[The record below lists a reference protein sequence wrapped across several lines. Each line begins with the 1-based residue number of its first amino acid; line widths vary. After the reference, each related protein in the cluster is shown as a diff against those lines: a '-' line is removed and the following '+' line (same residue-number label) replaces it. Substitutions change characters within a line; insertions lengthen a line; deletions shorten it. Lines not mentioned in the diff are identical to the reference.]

1 MATVHYDRTLSGT
14 IVNAIRD
21 AFDAGATGAT
31 IDFYT
36 TPMPATTATG
46 ITSQTKL
53 GTCVCSTTSAPNASA
68 GTLTLNTITSDSSAD
83 ASGTAAW
90 ARIKDSSGNAVM
102 DCDITV
108 TGGGGAIQMVSTTIT
123 AGGPIAFTSFT
134 ITMP

>member
-21 AFDAGATGAT
+21 ALDAGATGAT

-36 TPMPATTATG
+36 GSMPATTATG
-46 ITSQTKL
+46 IGAQVKL

-68 GTLTLNTITSDSSAD
+68 GTLTLNAITSDSIAD
-83 ASGTAAW
+83 NSGVATW
-90 ARIKDSSGNAVM
+90 VRIKDSSGSAVM
-102 DCDITV
+102 DCDVTA